1 MRRNVFMVL
10 LLLMISVLLY
20 ASAGDKDTASFTIK
34 AFKTGGMPL
43 KLVINSRIDLSDV
56 LETSA
61 AGAAGG
67 EIVLNGVI
75 DDILGSD
82 AGLQAAGLSA
92 YIVFS
97 YRLEGNISGMYDI
110 SFDFTPLTHTNGTDT
125 IGTTYQ
131 IGNFNTVFIGTTG
144 ESQSSTYGDWMISQT
159 PESVQTASP
168 GADTLPEFTETV
180 EVRRIDGT
188 AVTEGTSTPQW
199 AARGAVG
206 MIVDSASYSSADTPY
221 GDYRTT
227 VTVSVKTHT

>member
-110 SFDFTPLTHTNGTDT
+110 SFDFTPLTHMKVRVG
-125 IGTTYQ
+125 I
-131 IGNFNTVFIGTTG
+131 
-144 ESQSSTYGDWMISQT
+144 SMPSSRM
-159 PESVQTASP
+159 
-168 GADTLPEFTETV
+168 TLWS
-180 EVRRIDGT
+180 R
-188 AVTEGTSTPQW
+188 
-199 AARGAVG
+199 
-206 MIVDSASYSSADTPY
+206 
-221 GDYRTT
+221 
-227 VTVSVKTHT
+227 